1 MFMKK
6 INKILAFIVIFA
18 ICVIC
23 GFKKTDVNAA
33 SASLTGPGT
42 VRAGDTITLSLNVS
56 APGSYGFEGSLSYD
70 NSVTLVSMSAGTGG
84 WKLEQNGSKVVV
96 YDDALSNPLGNNSN
110 VINAVFKVNNVQAG
124 TAINVAFNNIVVSD
138 GNNESSIGTAKYSV
152 AVAAPLSGNN
162 NLGSLSIAGHNI
174 NFNASQT
181 VYDVGSV
188 EFSES
193 SLNITATPADTTAKV
208 SIGNTALNVGANTI
222 SINVTAQNGAVK
234 TYTIKASRKQDPNY
248 KKSNNANLSSITVS
262 EGKLSPAFAPDV
274 TEYVVYVPFETKTIS
289 ATGTLQDGKGK
300 EVSNGSIGTL
310 KSGENKMSVTGVA
323 EDDSKKVYNITVV
336 VMPEYK
342 GELPSISGVEARTEP
357 ETETETETETVKET
371 ENTTENESS
380 AEEPEK
386 ADGNTKKT
394 GIPVVAFVITTV
406 VMMAAGY
413 GICYVVMNKH
423 KKTE

>member
-181 VYDVGSV
+181 AYDVGSV
-188 EFSES
+188 EFLES

-394 GIPVVAFVITTV
+394 GIPVVAFVITAV

>member
-1 MFMKK
+1 MKK

-181 VYDVGSV
+181 AYDVGSV

-394 GIPVVAFVITTV
+394 GIPVVAFVITAV